1 MLALSAAR
9 VAAAP
14 EIITFEEMSPDGPGT
29 GGVIPVLNFYASRGV
44 IFRAVALDY
53 SKGIA
58 IPNFAHSG
66 TKGIE
71 TCYAIEFCSAP
82 IEMTFTQA
90 QARVKVFA
98 GFEPQLSA
106 ALTVVMRGFDANGAQ
121 VATVSATLAPST
133 SAVPIQTPLQITTA
147 TATIVRVTVGVESG
161 GQPSFTNGLALD
173 DIEYDTVG
181 PPPPCPATVNP
192 TVFINQPTAG
202 TNVQF
207 NQFTLQFFVF
217 SQDPFVT
224 TTVTDAG
231 GAQSH
236 SVSYPGF
243 SGAFGPTT
251 MNGLL
256 VPGLSTLTVAVK
268 DCKGQAQASVVN
280 ILFTPIATDEQFHVL
295 GLEATQA
302 IQNIPSSVP
311 LVATKPTTVR
321 VYLRVSGST
330 STVNQVRGTLFAFRP
345 ANSFN
350 DIGLPLPGKAVSL
363 NAITVDQSDDLK
375 KKRLKF
381 DTSLNFDLPD
391 DWISEGAAHFEL
403 TLDVDGSP
411 NSPVSIPCDGCHNT
425 LANGTAIFSRFL
437 ATPTLRLR
445 IVGLSYIFGTNPSV
459 LAQPRA
465 VDLVLFQSWVQR
477 AYPAGQFDISFSR
490 VASSNTWQFDCDAA
504 NAQLASIRATEVSAG
519 RDPHTH
525 YVALVSNQGG
535 FMRGC
540 ATDAPD
546 DPDTSVVAS
555 SPTGDPA
562 GSNIPANTTGDTDA
576 SFGDWYGG
584 HELAHE
590 FGRKHPGFC
599 EDNSHDD
606 DNFPNPNG
614 QISDNFQTYVGFD
627 NGDTVHAIARTV
639 ISPFAFDIMTYCNQP
654 QWFSAYNYEAVLQ
667 RLNDE
672 NPAARTSFAPTPTAA
687 GGGGGGE
694 QARPGE
700 AITGDFISI
709 VASVNLTKQTGVIR
723 HVDHVT
729 RATAP
734 TPPKNDMASIRFVD
748 HAGKVIGT
756 FPVRVQQ
763 TTDLPPGHDQTG
775 LVQAIIPVDAAAASL
790 ELVLQGK
797 VVSRRVI
804 TKHAPKVK
812 LLHLTEHHLPHAGES
827 ARYLT
832 WIGLDLDGGPLTY
845 LVQISSEG
853 AGAGETWDTL
863 ATGLTEKKLAL
874 TDDQLKGDHRRLRVI
889 ANDGFNVSEPA
900 VIEVKPAER

>member
-1 MLALSAAR
+1 MRFRFRSFASGLLLALVLFAAKP
-9 VAAAP
+9 AAAA

-29 GGVIPVLNFYASRGV
+29 GGVIPVLNFYAARGI

-53 SKGIA
+53 SKGIP

-71 TCYAIEFCSAP
+71 TCYAIEFCSSP

-98 GFEPQLSA
+98 GFEPQLSQA
-106 ALTVVMRGFDANGAQ
+106 ITVAMRGFDANGAQ
-121 VATVSATLAPST
+121 VAQAFATLAVST
-133 SAVPIQTPLQITTA
+133 SAIAIHTPLEITTS
-147 TATIVRVTVGVESG
+147 TAKIVRVTVGVESG
-161 GQPSFTNGLALD
+161 GVPGFTNGLALD
-173 DIEYDTVG
+173 DVEYDTVG

-192 TVFINQPTAG
+192 TVFITQPAAS

-207 NQFTLQFFVF
+207 NQFTLAFFVF

-224 TTVTDAG
+224 TTLTDAG
-231 GAQSH
+231 GGQSH
-236 SVSYPGF
+236 SVTYPGF
-243 SGAFGPTT
+243 SGAFGPTS

-268 DCKGQAQASVVN
+268 DCKGSAQATVDN
-280 ILFTPIATDEQFHVL
+280 ILFTPISTDEQFHVL

-311 LVATKPTTVR
+311 LVAEKPTTVR

-330 STVNQVRGTLFAFRP
+330 STVKNVRGTLFAFRP

-350 DIGLPLPGKAVSL
+350 DVGLPLPGKAVSL
-363 NAITVDQSDDLK
+363 NKIDVDQSDDLK
-375 KKRLKF
+375 KKRLAF
-381 DTSLNFDLPD
+381 TTSLNFDLPD

-425 LANGTAIFSRFL
+425 FANGTAIFSRFL
-437 ATPTLRLR
+437 ATPALRLR
-445 IVGLSYIFGTNPSV
+445 IVGLQYVFGVNPRIHAS
-459 LAQPRA
+459 PRTQDFA
-465 VDLVLFQSWVQR
+465 LYQSWVQR
-477 AYPAGQFDISFSR
+477 AYPAGQFEITTTK
-490 VASSNTWQFDCDAA
+490 VESSNSWPFECEDA
-504 NAQLASIRATEVSAG
+504 NSQLASIRATEISAG

-525 YVALVSNQGG
+525 YVALVSNRGG

-540 ATDAPD
+540 ASDVPD

-562 GSNIPANTTGDTDA
+562 GPHIPSNTTGDTDA
-576 SFGDWYGG
+576 SFGDWYAG

-599 EDNSHDD
+599 NDNSADD
-606 DNFPNPNG
+606 DDFPNPNG
-614 QISDNFQTYVGFD
+614 QISDNLQTYVGFD
-627 NGDTVHAIARTV
+627 RGDSGNSIARTV

-654 QWFSAYNYEAVLQ
+654 QWFSAYNYEGVLQ

-672 NPAARTSFAPTPTAA
+672 NPSAAHALVPT
-687 GGGGGGE
+687 GGGGG
-694 QARPGE
+694 QARTGPSE
-700 AITGDFISI
+700 AVTGDFISVI
-709 VASVNLTKQTGVIR
+709 ASVNLTKQTGVIR
-723 HVDHVT
+723 HIDRVG
-729 RATAP
+729 RAVVPPAP
-734 TPPKNDMASIRFVD
+734 KADIASVRFLD
-748 HAGKVIGT
+748 KAGKVIGT
-756 FPVRVQQ
+756 FPARVQQ
-763 TTDLPPGHDQTG
+763 TADLPPGADRTG
-775 LVQAIIPVDAAAASL
+775 MIQAVIPVDQSAASL

-797 VVSRRVI
+797 VVGRRVI
-804 TKHAPKVK
+804 TKHAPVVK
-812 LLHLTEHHLPHAGES
+812 ALHLIDHHLV
-827 ARYLT
+827 

-845 LVQISSEG
+845 LVQISNG
-853 AGAGETWDTL
+853 DTWDTL

-874 TDDQLKGDHRRLRVI
+874 TDDQLTAAADGRPRRVRVI

-900 VIEVKPAER
+900 TIEVSPAR